1 MKKSLLF
8 LSVLTALTMVS
19 CGESDIDTSKIALD
33 YGHAY
38 KNDFVKEDDIL
49 IGYETLKKQIRK
61 EESFVLLVFT
71 SGCTCWDHFNPV
83 AIYFMNKYNV
93 KFPAINVRSFDGEPT
108 SYGIYTVASDLPS
121 ICFFR
126 RGRLI
131 RQTVYGLQKD
141 KSVFT
146 NAEKFEKFMLDNVYL
161 PKMYYLDKDALDEKI
176 TKKEDFNLYVARY
189 ECGDCSRVNA
199 EVLYGWSDKN
209 KEKDIPNN
217 PLYIFDIEKY
227 RGTED
232 YQPIK
237 DAYGLSNTDFNPVF
251 GYNHIS
257 KYDFLTAYGMIP
269 TFQRWHNGQIVDMIT
284 TLNDYLREDHTL
296 DSYFTEERVNASP
309 MLSAFGNKYVL
320 NGKTAEDKDIEQYPI
335 PGSEEIYEYVKK
347 DAQAI
352 WHNPIVELYLSTYV
366 L

>member
-1 MKKSLLF
+1 
-8 LSVLTALTMVS
+8 MVS

-33 YGHAY
+33 YGYDY
-38 KNDFVKEDDIL
+38 KNDFVTEDDIT
-49 IGYETLKKQIRK
+49 IGYESLTTKIRK
-61 EESFVLLVFT
+61 KENFVLLPFS
-71 SGCTCWDHFNPV
+71 SGCSCWDSFNPI

-108 SYGIYTVASDLPS
+108 SYGVYKVAVDMPS

-126 RGRLI
+126 RGALV
-131 RQTVYGLQKD
+131 RQTVYGLQKNKD
-141 KSVFT
+141 IFT
-146 NAEKFEKFMLDNVYL
+146 MVDKFEEFMLDNIYL
-161 PKMYYLDKDALDEKI
+161 PKMYYVDKDKLDEKI
-176 TKKEDFNLYVARY
+176 ANNDDFNLYVGRNG
-189 ECGDCSRVNA
+189 CNDCKRVNE
-199 EVLYGWSDKN
+199 EVLYDWSDKN

-227 RGTED
+227 RETED

-237 DAYGLSNTDFNPVF
+237 DAYGLSNTDFNPIF
-251 GYNHIS
+251 GYNYVS
-257 KYDFLTAYGMIP
+257 KYDFLTAYGMLP
-269 TFQRWHNGQIVDMIT
+269 TFQRWHDGRIIDMIT
-284 TLNDYLREDHTL
+284 TLNDNLEENSHVL

-309 MLSAFGNKYVL
+309 MLKVYGDKYVL
-320 NGKTAEDKDIEQYPI
+320 DGKTVEEKDIGQFPI
-335 PGSEEIYEYVKK
+335 PGTEEIYEYVKK